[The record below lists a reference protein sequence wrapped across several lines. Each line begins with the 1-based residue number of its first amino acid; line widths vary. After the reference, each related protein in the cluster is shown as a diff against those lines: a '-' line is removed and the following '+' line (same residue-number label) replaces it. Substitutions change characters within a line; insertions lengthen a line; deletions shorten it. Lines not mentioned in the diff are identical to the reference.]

1 MEFMQVFG
9 ACHNFA
15 MAHGGTIA
23 AFPVGQEK
31 FVLESR
37 TGRTEILIER
47 DPAQPGGWLAEQ
59 RQDVN
64 GERNPVKARFDTEP
78 DLLRCVLGFWQA
90 GMVYPPRLSQVLESP
105 ASLAPP

>member
-15 MAHGGTIA
+15 MARGGTIA
-23 AFPVGQEK
+23 AYPPGQEK

-47 DPAQPGGWLAEQ
+47 DPAQPRGGWLAEQ
-59 RQDVN
+59 RQDAN
-64 GERNPVKARFDTEP
+64 GERNPIKARFDTEEG
-78 DLLRCVLGFWQA
+78 LLRCVLGFWREQ
-90 GMVYPPRLSQVLESP
+90 VDPPRLSQVLESP
-105 ASLAPP
+105 ASLVQQ